1 MEENLRFYS
10 YIGEKFQLKQQ
21 DIRTYSPLALAYIGD
36 GVYELIIRSIL
47 VGKGNCPV
55 NKLHRKSSSLVK
67 ASAQAELIHN
77 IMEDL
82 TEEEKTIYKRGR
94 NAKSYTTAKNATM
107 IDYRT
112 ATGLE
117 ALVGYLYLTEQMDR
131 LLILI
136 KTGLSRMGEETWNT
150 KSLQ

>member
-1 MEENLRFYS
+1 M
-10 YIGEKFQLKQQ
+10 
-21 DIRTYSPLALAYIGD
+21 AYIGD

-136 KTGLSRMGEETWNT
+136 KTGLSRMGEGTWNT
-150 KSLQ
+150 KNLQ

>member
-1 MEENLRFYS
+1 
-10 YIGEKFQLKQQ
+10 
-21 DIRTYSPLALAYIGD
+21 
-36 GVYELIIRSIL
+36 
-47 VGKGNCPV
+47 
-55 NKLHRKSSSLVK
+55 
-67 ASAQAELIHN
+67 
-77 IMEDL
+77 MEDL
-82 TEEEKTIYKRGR
+82 TEKEKAIYKRGR

-136 KTGLSRMGEETWNT
+136 KTGLSRMGEGTWNT
-150 KSLQ
+150 KNLQ

>member
-1 MEENLRFYS
+1 M
-10 YIGEKFQLKQQ
+10 
-21 DIRTYSPLALAYIGD
+21 AYIGD

-67 ASAQAELIHN
+67 ASAQAELIYS

-136 KTGLSRMGEETWNT
+136 KTGLSRMGEGTWNT
-150 KSLQ
+150 KNLQ